1 MDQKTKSNIIYAS
14 KILIPLIIVI
24 GLFLTGISAGIIT
37 FEPPRVIG
45 KGEITATVEIDFGDG
60 TIYSNVITLDNS
72 TVLDFLL
79 EVEKKGDI
87 SIETTCWEQYD
98 SYFVDSITYQ
108 EKKYESDLDHYW
120 AYYVNDHSAIDGPN
134 LVYISNND
142 LIKWKFE
149 EF

>member
-1 MDQKTKSNIIYAS
+1 MKQKIRDNLIYTL

-24 GLFLTGISAGIIT
+24 LLLIGGISSGIIT
-37 FEPPRVIG
+37 FKKPKVITG
-45 KGEITATVEIDFGDG
+45 KVTATIKIDFGDG
-60 TIYSNVITLDNS
+60 KVYSNLFTMDNS

-79 EVEKKGDI
+79 EVEKKGDVTVK
-87 SIETTCWEQYD
+87 TTYWEQYD

-108 EKKYESDLDHYW
+108 EKIYESDLDHYW
-120 AYYVNDHSAIDGPN
+120 AYYVNDQSAIDGPN
-134 LVYISNND
+134 LIYISNND

>member
-1 MDQKTKSNIIYAS
+1 MKKV
-14 KILIPLIIVI
+14 IPLIII
-24 GLFLTGISAGIIT
+24 ILLLLGGISSGIIT
-37 FEPPRVIG
+37 FEKPNQITG
-45 KGEITATVEIDFGDG
+45 KVTATIKIEFGDG
-60 TIYSNVITLDNS
+60 KVYSNHFTIDNS

-87 SIETTCWEQYD
+87 TVKTTYWEQYD

-120 AYYVNDHSAIDGPN
+120 AYYINDQSAIDGPN
-134 LVYISNND
+134 LKYISNND

-149 EF
+149 KF